1 MILTDYKIVLD
12 IVFPNGEEE
21 YVIWEPLFYAEL
33 LDRKVNLY
41 DLFYTSPDAIKTP
54 PLDVNVFLYHN
65 PTIQVITS
73 TRGSK
78 TTTNQILVGK
88 KICYITSI

>member
-1 MILTDYKIVLD
+1 MISTDYKIVLN
-12 IVFPNGEEE
+12 IVFLNGEEE
-21 YVIWEPLFYAEL
+21 YVIWEPLFYAEI
-33 LDRKVNLY
+33 LDKKVNLY
-41 DLFYTSPDAIKTP
+41 DLFYTSPDAIRTP

-73 TRGSK
+73 TIGSK
-78 TTTNQILVGK
+78 ITTHQLLLGR